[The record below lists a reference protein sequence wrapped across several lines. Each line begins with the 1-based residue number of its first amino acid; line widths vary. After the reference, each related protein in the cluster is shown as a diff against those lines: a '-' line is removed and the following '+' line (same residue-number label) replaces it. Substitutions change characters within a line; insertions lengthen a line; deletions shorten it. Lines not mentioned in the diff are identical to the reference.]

1 MCGIC
6 GFNWEDKELLRGMT
20 NILRHRGPDNGGLYT
35 DEKVSLGQRRL
46 SIIDLSDAG
55 NMPMFNEDNSILLIF
70 NGEIYNSPDIRIKL
84 EKHGHRFSSNNDSEV
99 LIHGYEQWGEK
110 VIEKFNGMFAF
121 CLYDLKNKK
130 LFLARDRL
138 GIKPLYYYWDNN
150 RFIFASEIKALL
162 LAGIPREVNLKAA
175 RQYLQLR
182 YIPGEETLF
191 KGIKKLLPGY
201 TLTLK
206 DNNLEANQ
214 FWDIPVPQIKK
225 NDLSETKNN
234 IKELLSASVNRR
246 LVADV
251 PLGFY
256 LSGGIDSA
264 AITALA
270 SQLKEEPLKT
280 FSIGFDSEFDELSKA
295 REIAEHF
302 QTEHYEIIL
311 KENISPL
318 IPKILWH
325 LDVPHGDPVVIPQFK
340 LSQLASQKVKVVL
353 SGEGADELFAGYV
366 QYKTFLQARK
376 AILFPK
382 TITTNLANIT
392 PIKIL
397 DKFYDY
403 QSSIGEKGKEKVI
416 DFLENIRD
424 KETAYHNL
432 ISILSNKDERLLFSE
447 DFRNV
452 RRRNMRFPE
461 NRKPLLNQLLYFDT
475 KTWLPNYVLFI
486 NDRMTMAHSIEGR
499 VPFLDHSLVEYS
511 TNLSP
516 KLKINRGINKY
527 ILRKSMEAVLPKQA
541 TQTKKHAFF
550 MPLDKWYKE
559 ELKDLAERLFTP
571 ALVKERGYFHY
582 YYLKRIWENYNKS
595 KLIYGK
601 QLFTMINFEL
611 WHRMFI
617 DAEKIPTDNNIKLS
631 SLL

>member
-582 YYLKRIWENYNKS
+582 YYLK
-595 KLIYGK
+595 
-601 QLFTMINFEL
+601 
-611 WHRMFI
+611 
-617 DAEKIPTDNNIKLS
+617 
-631 SLL
+631 